1 MALTKPW
8 WALTKPWL
16 VLSMALMLCAGWAE
30 PQADDIA
37 ASLAAAQKAVR
48 LQEFSKAAGHY
59 RRAAEAGSGEAQY
72 QLGTLYLL
80 GRGVAKNE
88 KRARELFQQAADQ
101 NHPAAQFG
109 LAQLLRDQAPE
120 RAAQLTQSAAE
131 LGYAPAQAH
140 LSRGTPAPRINQ
152 DAPVE
157 AQWFGAARANQ
168 SALLQT
174 LLTKHNNINL
184 TDSAGRTALFY
195 AVETD
200 STEAVRWLLDEGVDV
215 RHKDQFGL
223 TAAQRAL
230 ERRRPDLLLLLLKAG
245 ADKNQVLANGD
256 NLLHY
261 AIRLKQYEL
270 VDPLTKAGVAI
281 NKSNNEGWT
290 PLDLAQYQGATQTAA
305 QLTRLGGKNGA
316 GWRSDRRAQDV
327 QRVAEQMRGGDV
339 PGVAKAVI
347 NNNRPLLEQILRQ
360 DPKLVDTRLD
370 DGATLL
376 VLAIKHNKP
385 EMVSTLIQKNV
396 DVNQKAYR
404 GVTALQVAVQ
414 QGDPA
419 IVKQLLGA
427 GANVGLTDDS
437 DRDALIS
444 ALEEDKYKIAEMLL
458 EDVMGDASGAASIKA
473 HLALN
478 KVPVD
483 RYILL
488 ATQHR
493 ADAVLQQLLPY
504 ASSGG
509 ALDEQQRNALWFAA
523 AEGNSKLLPAL
534 LKAGVSAEQADTLGR
549 TPLLMAVDK
558 GCLEC
563 ARVLLPHSN
572 INHQSSGGSSA
583 LMLAA
588 ANKDALLTS
597 WLLQNKAD
605 VELRNQRGDTA
616 LMLAVS
622 ANAPD
627 VVRHLLQ
634 ADASISRKNRLGF
647 SALDLAKQVS
657 PQMVELV
664 KSKTVLGVF

>member
-1 MALTKPW
+1 MAHI
-8 WALTKPWL
+8 KPWL
-16 VLSMALMLCAGWAE
+16 VLSAALMAGAGGVR
-30 PQADDIA
+30 ADD
-37 ASLAAAQKAVR
+37 LAAAQKAIR
-48 LQEFSKAAGHY
+48 LQEFSKAAELYG
-59 RRAAEAGSGEAQY
+59 RAAEAGSSEAQY

-80 GRGVAKNE
+80 GRGTTKNE
-88 KRARELFQQAADQ
+88 ARARELFEQAAGQ
-101 NHPAAQFG
+101 NHPAAQFA
-109 LAQLLRDQAPE
+109 LAQMLRDRSPE
-120 RAAQLTQSAAE
+120 RAAELTRSSAQ
-131 LGYAPAQAH
+131 LGYAPAQAQ
-140 LSRGTPAPRINQ
+140 LERGTPAPTINQ
-152 DAPVE
+152 EAPLE

-168 SALLQT
+168 TTLLQT
-174 LLTKHNNINL
+174 LLAQHNNVNL

-195 AVETD
+195 AVEAD
-200 STEAVRWLLDEGVDV
+200 SVDAMRWLLDQGANV
-215 RHKDQFGL
+215 RHTDQFGL

-230 ERRRPDLLLLLLKAG
+230 ERRRPELLQQLLKAG

-261 AIRLKQYEL
+261 ALRLKQYEL
-270 VDPLTKAGVAI
+270 VEPLTQAGVAI
-281 NKSNNEGWT
+281 NQRNNEGWT
-290 PLDLAQYQGATQTAA
+290 PLDLAQYQEASQATAL
-305 QLTRLGGKNGA
+305 LTRLGAKNGA
-316 GWRSDRRAQDV
+316 GWRADRRAQDV
-327 QRVAEQMRGGDV
+327 QQVAEQLRGSDV

-347 NNNRPLLEQILRQ
+347 NNNRPLLEQMLQ
-360 DPKLVDTRLD
+360 KEPSLANTTLD

-385 EMVSTLIQKNV
+385 EMVTTLIQQGV

-419 IVKQLLGA
+419 MVKQLLGA
-427 GANVGLTDDS
+427 GASVGLTDEAG
-437 DRDALIS
+437 RDALIT
-444 ALEEDKYKIAEMLL
+444 ALDEDKYKIAEMLL
-458 EDVMGDASGAASIKA
+458 EDLMGDASGAASIKA

-523 AEGNSKLLPAL
+523 ADGNSKLIPQL
-534 LKAGVSAEQADTLGR
+534 LQAGVSAEQADNLGR

-563 ARVLLPHSN
+563 ARLLLPHSN
-572 INHQSSGGSSA
+572 INHQSGSGNSA

-588 ANKDALLTS
+588 ANKDALLIA
-597 WLLQNKAD
+597 WLLQNKAEVD
-605 VELRNQRGDTA
+605 LRNQRGDTA
-616 LMLAVS
+616 LMVAVT

-627 VVRHLLQ
+627 VVRHLLK
-634 ADASISRKNRLGF
+634 ANASVTRKNRLGF

-664 KSKTVLGVF
+664 KSSRVLGVF